1 MYQGSLTFQE
11 LIDLLDIVEDRVQAD
26 GTGGLASLDQ
36 SLELSHGPV
45 RPQELGGN
53 EKHRD
58 PASIDGVARDLAR
71 EGALEEDGSGSR
83 VSHSLHDLVV

>member
-1 MYQGSLTFQE
+1 MLGPCLDVNVISERAPCGSTHVKDGSLTFQE

-53 EKHRD
+53 KEHAD
-58 PASIDGVARDLAR
+58 PASVNSADRD
-71 EGALEEDGSGSR
+71 
-83 VSHSLHDLVV
+83 